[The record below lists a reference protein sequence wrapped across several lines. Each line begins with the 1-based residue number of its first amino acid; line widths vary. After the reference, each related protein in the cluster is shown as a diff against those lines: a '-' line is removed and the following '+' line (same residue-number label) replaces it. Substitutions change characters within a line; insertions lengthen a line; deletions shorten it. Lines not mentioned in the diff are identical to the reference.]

1 MSTLTNKQE
10 GFVQSLLKGKTQR
23 QAYKDNYNA
32 ENMADTTID
41 EEACKMLASPKVATR
56 HAQLQGRT
64 RARVEEQGLLTA
76 TDILRKMEELI
87 KRNENIDDRIALDGL
102 KTYGKQ
108 YSLFTDKVVNTNLNY
123 EMTEEEADNILSA
136 EGISV
141 DNV

>member
-32 ENMADTTID
+32 KNMADVTID
-41 EEACKMLASPKVATR
+41 VKACELLVVGKVKAR

-64 RARVEEQGLLTA
+64 RDRVEEQGLLTA

-123 EMTEEEADNILSA
+123 EMTEEEADKMLESA
-136 EGISV
+136 GIDPKTV
-141 DNV
+141 

>member
-32 ENMADTTID
+32 KNMADTTID